1 MIEKI
6 SRLLKSVNNLI
17 TSEEFIEKH
26 RINQKCF
33 NRNRKFNFKD
43 IILFLLSQPQKSLSV
58 ALSDYIDSSNLAID
72 SISKQAFSKARF
84 KIKPDAFREIFLMT
98 TDVNKTRSNYNTWNG
113 HPVLAIDGTSLQIP
127 NTKENQ
133 TYFGSKKNQYD
144 PVALASASALYDV
157 LNDNLLNTK
166 LVHYRTSELV
176 QAETLI
182 DEFNLNQVHGE
193 KAPIIIF
200 DRGYPS
206 RKLYAQLQEKQCF
219 FVMRHKTKSHGALK
233 AVYQCNYG
241 DTSIQY
247 SHNDCSYP
255 LRVIKFDLPSGL
267 QETLV
272 TNLFDPTITVEM
284 FKELYFIRWGIETKY
299 REVKS
304 ILKLENFMGIK
315 PEAIEQEFY
324 AAMFASNLLS
334 MFTSVCNEEIS
345 NIQQETKKTTCYK
358 TNRNILVNYLFNKLY
373 TLICNYR
380 IAKKV
385 INNLIKIGIK
395 NRSQVRTNR
404 SYERKKM
411 RSRMKFSQNTKS
423 TL

>member
-17 TSEEFIEKH
+17 SSEEFIKKH
-26 RINQKCF
+26 RVNQKSF
-33 NRNRKFNFKD
+33 TRNRKFTFKD
-43 IILFLLSQPQKSLSV
+43 IILFLLSQPQRSLPV
-58 ALSDYIDSSNLAID
+58 ALNDYIYSSKLAID
-72 SISKQAFSKARF
+72 SISKQAFSKARL
-84 KIKPDAFREIFLMT
+84 KIKPEAFREIFLMT
-98 TDVNKTRSNYNTWNG
+98 IDVNKTRTSFNTWNG
-113 HPVLAIDGTSLQIP
+113 HPVLAIDGTSLQLP
-127 NTKENQ
+127 NTEENQ
-133 TYFGSKKNQYD
+133 AYYGSKKNQYD

-157 LNDNLLNTK
+157 LNDNLLNARI
-166 LVHYRTSELV
+166 VQYRTSELV
-176 QAETLI
+176 QAEELI
-182 DEFNLNQVHGE
+182 NEFDLKQVHGD

-206 RKLYAQLQEKQCF
+206 RKLYAQLEEKQCF
-219 FVMRHKTKSHGALK
+219 FVMRHKTKPRGALR
-233 AVYQCNYG
+233 AVYQCDYG
-241 DTSIQY
+241 DTTIQY
-247 SHNDCSYP
+247 SYENHSYP
-255 LRVIKFDLPSGL
+255 LRVIKFNLSSGV

-272 TNLFDPTITVEM
+272 TNLFDPNITVEM

-299 REVKS
+299 REVKL
-304 ILKLENFMGIK
+304 ILKLENFVGIK

-334 MFTSVCNEEIS
+334 MVSSVCNEEIS
-345 NIQQETKKTTCYK
+345 KKQQETTKCYK

-373 TLICNYR
+373 ILICKYR

-385 INNLIKIGIK
+385 LKDLIKIGIK

>member
-1 MIEKI
+1 M
-6 SRLLKSVNNLI
+6 
-17 TSEEFIEKH
+17 
-26 RINQKCF
+26 
-33 NRNRKFNFKD
+33 
-43 IILFLLSQPQKSLSV
+43 
-58 ALSDYIDSSNLAID
+58 
-72 SISKQAFSKARF
+72 
-84 KIKPDAFREIFLMT
+84 
-98 TDVNKTRSNYNTWNG
+98 
-113 HPVLAIDGTSLQIP
+113 
-127 NTKENQ
+127 
-133 TYFGSKKNQYD
+133 
-144 PVALASASALYDV
+144 
-157 LNDNLLNTK
+157 NDNLLNTK
-166 LVHYRTSELV
+166 IVHYRTSELV
-176 QAETLI
+176 QAEILI
-182 DEFNLNQVHGE
+182 DEFSLNQVHGE

-233 AVYQCNYG
+233 AVYQCDYG

-267 QETLV
+267 QEILV
-272 TNLFDPTITVEM
+272 TNLFDPNITVEM

-334 MFTSVCNEEIS
+334 MFASVCNEEIS
-345 NIQQETKKTTCYK
+345 NIQQETKKVTCYK